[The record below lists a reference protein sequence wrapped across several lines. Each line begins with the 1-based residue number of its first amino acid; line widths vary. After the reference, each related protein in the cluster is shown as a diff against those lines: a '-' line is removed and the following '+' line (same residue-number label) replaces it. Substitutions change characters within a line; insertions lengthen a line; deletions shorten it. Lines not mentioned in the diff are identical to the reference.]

1 MTLSTL
7 LAFTL
12 IMAAGIATPGPTVL
26 LALNNA
32 ARFGMKHS
40 AWGMLGAATADI
52 VLVALVALGLGV
64 LLAASETL
72 FVALKWAGAAWLA
85 YTGIKMLLSSG
96 EIVTGASIEAA
107 PLRRVL
113 FMKSFFIAMSNPKY
127 YIFMTALLPQFVSTN
142 QNVTPQYMV
151 LAMIIVIL
159 DVAAMSVYAML
170 GIKSV
175 HLWKAKGIKW
185 MNRISGALLIL
196 LAGSVAFYRKTDT

>member
-1 MTLSTL
+1 
-7 LAFTL
+7 
-12 IMAAGIATPGPTVL
+12 
-26 LALNNA
+26 
-32 ARFGMKHS
+32 
-40 AWGMLGAATADI
+40 
-52 VLVALVALGLGV
+52 
-64 LLAASETL
+64 
-72 FVALKWAGAAWLA
+72 
-85 YTGIKMLLSSG
+85 
-96 EIVTGASIEAA
+96 
-107 PLRRVL
+107 
-113 FMKSFFIAMSNPKY
+113 MKSFFIAMSNPKY